1 MAQVVSEKFSP
12 MYPAIEN
19 NSSDFNA
26 RPLRVMLRSGRMQD
40 EQSMIPSGIMGLSA
54 VGRSFFIE

>member
-1 MAQVVSEKFSP
+1 
-12 MYPAIEN
+12 MYSAIEN
-19 NSSDFNA
+19 KSSDFSA

-40 EQSMIPSGIMGLSA
+40 EQSMIPSGMIGLSA